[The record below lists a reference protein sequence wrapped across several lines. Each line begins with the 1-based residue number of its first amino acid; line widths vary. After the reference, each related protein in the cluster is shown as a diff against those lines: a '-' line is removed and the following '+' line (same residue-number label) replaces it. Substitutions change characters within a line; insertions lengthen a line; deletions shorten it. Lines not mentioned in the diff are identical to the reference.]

1 MEAISKAVAVAPSD
15 PDLPGT
21 GCIQRGYQLLE
32 SKFDTDYGGFGS
44 SPKFPQPGGCSS
56 TFSSLSHFSFP
67 VLVPPIHHELCSA
80 FVNLCIVV
88 NVKSREAWGRGSEKW
103 FSSIENLV

>member
-56 TFSSLSHFSFP
+56 TFFLSLSRFSFP
-67 VLVPPIHHELCSA
+67 CPCSSHSSWVVFRFCE
-80 FVNLCIVV
+80 FVYCCERKI
-88 NVKSREAWGRGSEKW
+88 AWGLGTRQRK
-103 FSSIENLV
+103 VV

>member
-44 SPKFPQPGGCSS
+44 APKFPQPGECSGIF
-56 TFSSLSHFSFP
+56 FSSLSRFSCLCP
-67 VLVPPIHHELCSA
+67 CSSRLLRVLFCFCE
-80 FVNLCIVV
+80 FVYYCECKI
-88 NVKSREAWGRGSEKW
+88 R
-103 FSSIENLV
+103 

>member
-1 MEAISKAVAVAPSD
+1 MVGLGVLQSSHSQVGAVVPSR
-15 PDLPGT
+15 PCPT
-21 GCIQRGYQLLE
+21 
-32 SKFDTDYGGFGS
+32 
-44 SPKFPQPGGCSS
+44 FP
-56 TFSSLSHFSFP
+56 FP

-88 NVKSREAWGRGSEKW
+88 NVKSCEAWGRGSEKW